1 MTVTRGY
8 TQQEVSDET
17 GIEQSS
23 VSRIL
28 KNTQKSVGY
37 QKGIALD
44 AFVNREKEKNA
55 ISNSLSGFTFEIS
68 NEVCMAE
75 KLLANASSKLTLEEK
90 AKMEWIAKLE
100 GKNSLSNLIRSMCKK
115 KISEVEG
122 EMAGKSSL
130 EVIKNICTRKV
141 SEAESEYQFLRNVFC
156 GSKDNGYTRDTF
168 ELVPLRAE
176 KSRHTNASDKSV
188 QLDLLSWK

>member
-1 MTVTRGY
+1 
-8 TQQEVSDET
+8 
-17 GIEQSS
+17 
-23 VSRIL
+23 
-28 KNTQKSVGY
+28 
-37 QKGIALD
+37 
-44 AFVNREKEKNA
+44 
-55 ISNSLSGFTFEIS
+55 
-68 NEVCMAE
+68 MAE
-75 KLLANASSKLTLEEK
+75 KLLANASAKLSLEEK